1 MRRRKLEPWSARDQW
16 EVEVAG
22 CGLGWHHSRWAL
34 AKGEIWVMYF
44 TINTMLLGLGV
55 GDAAERAGGSCI
67 DLSLPA
73 ASTCSFLSD
82 SKFANLESTN
92 AAVLYQSWLHPCSAL

>member
-67 DLSLPA
+67 DLSITKDGPISESPA
-73 ASTCSFLSD
+73 LMKEGETGSG
-82 SKFANLESTN
+82 
-92 AAVLYQSWLHPCSAL
+92 